1 MLTETQQSLVRQL
14 LDEAVREVVA
24 DAVESD
30 GILHAGQDAIR
41 LAHTYPGSGRSAAE
55 ISEQII
61 EAAVHAGV
69 AIEMSRPDQSKR
81 KRSGQATT
89 ARLSPRQG

>member
-30 GILHAGQDAIR
+30 GILHAGQEAIR
-41 LAHTYPGSGRSAAE
+41 LVHTYPGSGRSAAE

-69 AIEMSRPDQSKR
+69 TIEMSRPDQSR
-81 KRSGQATT
+81 LSRSGQAST
-89 ARLSPRQG
+89 ARFSPHQG